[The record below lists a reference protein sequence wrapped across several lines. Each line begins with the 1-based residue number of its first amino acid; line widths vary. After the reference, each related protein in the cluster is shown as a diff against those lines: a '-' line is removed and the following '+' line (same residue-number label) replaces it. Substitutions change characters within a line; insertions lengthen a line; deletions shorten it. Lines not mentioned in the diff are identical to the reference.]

1 MPQLLKDRIEEVLEQ
16 DNFDDFK
23 AKFLQLPFLHRMFM
37 YALLVIVLAIKP
49 FRRRANQLGG

>member
-37 YALLVIVLAIKP
+37 YSLLVIVLAIKP
-49 FRRRANQLGG
+49 F